1 MQRYGY
7 AKPYIRSLVEGKYSD
22 PDAIFTKVIE
32 RNLL

>member
-22 PDAIFTKVIE
+22 PDAIFYEGDE